1 MHNSAAEAGVPKNCL
16 TRIFTGDRRRGIC
29 NRIVS
34 AMAGGTLRGSFGV
47 TGRHLSFPP
56 FPWFGIR
63 ADHCALV
70 GVDCRRRRSSGAIG
84 FVGESAFRVPAM
96 VSSAKISYLI
106 PRE

>member
-1 MHNSAAEAGVPKNCL
+1 
-16 TRIFTGDRRRGIC
+16 
-29 NRIVS
+29 
-34 AMAGGTLRGSFGV
+34 V

-106 PRE
+106 PRERPVPEWFRSERTSKVGRVLFESEKWRLQ